1 MDARC
6 RASHASVDFRRGAVP
21 PPTVGAGSTRS
32 TLMSPTELQRYL
44 HDHIPLSQAM
54 QVSAVTVAADTV
66 VLSAP
71 LAPNINHR
79 ETVFGGSASA
89 LAILAAWSLLHVRLR
104 AEGVDCRLVIQRNTM
119 EYALPIQGEFFARS
133 SLELPAQWPTFLQQP
148 DGRSRLRADQFDAEF
163 CECSVIS

>member
-1 MDARC
+1 
-6 RASHASVDFRRGAVP
+6 
-21 PPTVGAGSTRS
+21 
-32 TLMSPTELQRYL
+32 MSPTELQRYL

-54 QVSAVTVAADTV
+54 QVTAVSVSTDAVL
-66 VLSAP
+66 LSAP

-104 AEGVDCRLVIQRNTM
+104 AEGVDCRLVIQRNMM

-133 SLELPAQWPTFLQQP
+133 SLEQPAQWPGFLRMLQRKGKARVSVLSVLEHQGQAV
-148 DGRSRLRADQFDAEF
+148 GRLQGEF
-163 CECSVIS
+163 VALGPGAIG